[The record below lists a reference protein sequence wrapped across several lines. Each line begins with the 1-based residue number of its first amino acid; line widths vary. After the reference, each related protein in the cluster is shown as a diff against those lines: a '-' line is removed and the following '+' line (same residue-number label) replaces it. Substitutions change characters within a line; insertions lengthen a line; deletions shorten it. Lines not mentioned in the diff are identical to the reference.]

1 MAELITVENEELPIP
16 FSNDNRGESDDPE
29 IMKLQKVVDLIN
41 DLFTNADDRESEIS
55 DLTVEDISGI
65 SQLKYFDRI
74 LGFNLF
80 GDMTKDFMRLSFSKE
95 RKSRGEIITAIRSLV
110 QNSEYEE
117 NTLERKSRLKRFTDW
132 VK

>member
-1 MAELITVENEELPIP
+1 MSELYVEENEQLP
-16 FSNDNRGESDDPE
+16 FTDNTHNDTDDPE

-41 DLFTNADDRESEIS
+41 DLFTNATDRESEIS

-74 LGFNLF
+74 LGFGLF
-80 GDMTKDFMRLSFSKE
+80 DTMTKDFMRLSFSKE

-110 QNSEYEE
+110 QDSEYEGDG
-117 NTLERKSRLKRFTDW
+117 LEKKSRMKRFTDW
-132 VK
+132 IR